1 MMNEPSKPTFWQVCF
16 SVLAAMFGVQSEK
29 ARARDFTQGNPL
41 AYIAIGIT
49 FIVIFILLI
58 TTLVHLALHFAG

>member
-1 MMNEPSKPTFWQVCF
+1 MNEPSKPTFWQVCF

-58 TTLVHLALHFAG
+58 TTLVHLALYFAG